1 MFSFQACFAV
11 FCAQNFTEEFTFT
24 AKTRPRSSGQGS
36 GDSWFGR
43 PKDGRMGRSGERKCS
58 QVLTTVQGRHSGEV
72 SGAESRLPPAEAGT
86 PSDADRQPAVRSG
99 QTKGAGGLSG
109 QTRSDG
115 AE

>member
-1 MFSFQACFAV
+1 
-11 FCAQNFTEEFTFT
+11 
-24 AKTRPRSSGQGS
+24 
-36 GDSWFGR
+36 
-43 PKDGRMGRSGERKCS
+43 MGRSGERKCS

-109 QTRSDG
+109 QTRSDLLRLGQTRSDG
-115 AE
+115 AEMLYE